1 MLLGKCYLEL
11 SQLMNNA
18 IKTIDKTDEELSEI
32 DLSLS
37 DVENDDLSES
47 GDSEEESKNQFNDGD
62 AHGRLCFFC
71 P

>member
-1 MLLGKCYLEL
+1 
-11 SQLMNNA
+11 MNNA

-47 GDSEEESKNQFNDGD
+47 GDSEEESKN
-62 AHGRLCFFC
+62 
-71 P
+71 

>member
-11 SQLMNNA
+11 SQLINNA

-47 GDSEEESKNQFNDGD
+47 GDSEEESKNQFSHGD